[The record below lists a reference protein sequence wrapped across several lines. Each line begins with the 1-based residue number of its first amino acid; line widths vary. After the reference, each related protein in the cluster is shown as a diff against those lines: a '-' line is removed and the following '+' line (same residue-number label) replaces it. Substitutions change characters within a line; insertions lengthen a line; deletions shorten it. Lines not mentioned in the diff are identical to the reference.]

1 MIRYHLIVSHEA
13 IKTEQ
18 MFGNDLKYIKMIV
31 S

>member
-1 MIRYHLIVSHEA
+1 MIRYHLIVSRET

>member
-1 MIRYHLIVSHEA
+1 MIRYHLIVSRET
-13 IKTEQ
+13 IETEQ

>member
-1 MIRYHLIVSHEA
+1 MIRYHLIVSRET
-13 IKTEQ
+13 IITEQ